1 MRVIILLVVLAHSA
15 LLVSQADQVNQTF
28 TIDHFAINVTDL
40 DRSVA
45 FYQQVFGLEEI
56 YDGTHQDHIRWFDLG
71 AGQELHIIQV
81 EDLRLEIPKG
91 VHLALTTADVD
102 SFTMRLRKTSI
113 DFYDWVG
120 QLNRKAKRPDNI
132 EQVYIQDPDGYWV
145 EINNG
150 ITRYQK

>member
-1 MRVIILLVVLAHSA
+1 MTSCRA
-15 LLVSQADQVNQTF
+15 QEQQQEF

-40 DRSVA
+40 EKSVA
-45 FYQQVFGLEEI
+45 FYQEIFGFKEI

-71 AGQELHIIQV
+71 GGQELHIIEV
-81 EDLRLEIPKG
+81 KDLQLQIPKG
-91 VHLALTTADVD
+91 VHLALTTEDID
-102 SFTMRLRKTSI
+102 QFTIRLRKLGI
-113 DFYDWVG
+113 DFYDWIG
-120 QLNRKAKRPDNI
+120 QLNRKAKRPDNV

>member
-1 MRVIILLVVLAHSA
+1 MRYMIIIGLVLCKIS
-15 LLVSQADQVNQTF
+15 LGYSQDQQQQF
-28 TIDHFAINVTDL
+28 TIDHFAINVESL

-45 FYQQVFGLEEI
+45 FYQQVFNLKEI
-56 YDGTHQDHIRWFDLG
+56 YDGTDQEHIRWFDLG

-81 EDLRLEIPKG
+81 DDLQLQIPKG
-91 VHLALTTADVD
+91 VHLALTTADID
-102 SFTMRLRKTSI
+102 LFTLHLRRLGI
-113 DFYDWVG
+113 DFYDWIG

-150 ITRYQK
+150 VTRYQK